1 MKLKMNINKNY
12 MSIFYITM
20 SIQFKT
26 KQEVGIKLMT
36 TVKDGDGSMLHIYS
50 FINND
55 DCNIFFELPDRIQY
69 IGYMENN
76 DLYVINL
83 LNNIFDEIFKSK
95 FNFINDNDIILLST
109 EMKYLTREEKIEVKS
124 LSDKL
129 RMIDRFK
136 LYRYGFN
143 CINIIDL
150 TKTKDVLN
158 YLNNQLKCKE
168 YKFSIDY
175 VFNLKNDTEINA
187 INYLG
192 KSLLLCIFT
201 NDVCVSSLV
210 IQYDLNKNEIMI
222 DSKTKINYEG
232 KKLNKLLRA
241 VIIIIS
247 KKLYPNAI
255 YLSSSA
261 INPISTYL
269 MTHYFNAITYNSNEE
284 RIELKNF
291 DEIKEFFR
299 IEDGVETRVELNNDN
314 ILNAEH
320 VFNNIITNE
329 MKCDK
334 IGGKKRSY
342 NKRKNKRKSKRK
354 YIINSRKSN
363 RKKITIKRK
372 K

>member
-1 MKLKMNINKNY
+1 
-12 MSIFYITM
+12 MSL
-20 SIQFKT
+20 QFKT

-55 DCNIFFELPDRIQY
+55 DCNQFFELPDRIQY
-69 IGYMENN
+69 IGYMEDNN
-76 DLYVINL
+76 LYVINL
-83 LNNIFDEIFKSK
+83 LNNSFDEIFKSY
-95 FNFINDNDIILLST
+95 FNFIKDNDIILLST
-109 EMKYLTREEKIEVKS
+109 KMKYLTKEEKIEVKS
-124 LSDKL
+124 LSDNL
-129 RMIDRFK
+129 RRIGRFK
-136 LYRYGFN
+136 FYRYGFD
-143 CINIIDL
+143 CINIVNL
-150 TKTKDVLN
+150 SKTKDVIN

-168 YKFSIDY
+168 YKIIIDY

-192 KSLLLCIFT
+192 KSLLLCIYT

-210 IQYDLNKNEIMI
+210 IQYDLNNNDIMI
-222 DSKTKINYEG
+222 DSKTKRDYEG

-241 VIIIIS
+241 VSIIIS
-247 KKLYPNAI
+247 KSLYPNAN

-269 MTHYFNAITYNSNEE
+269 MTQYFNAITYNANEE

-291 DEIKEFFR
+291 DEIKEFFKN
-299 IEDGVETRVELNNDN
+299 EDGIETRVILTTEN
-314 ILNAEH
+314 IQNAED

-329 MKCDK
+329 MNCDK
-334 IGGKKRSY
+334 MGGRKLSCHKI
-342 NKRKNKRKSKRK
+342 KNKKKNKKNTYKRK
-354 YIINSRKSN
+354 YKSN
-363 RKKITIKRK
+363 HNNNGKKSNSKVKTIKKQNK